1 MKLKNS
7 LVLIAIAIFLLISIG
22 SVCASENVT
31 SDGDVQSADDGT
43 DVVLSSDSDTDG
55 NVADGNTNQDL
66 TNTTTIPEKDKYEFK
81 EDSANK
87 TISVNVKDN
96 KTQSNI
102 DVNKNELSVMNGNK
116 NISFEYNATI
126 IKITETLP
134 VGNYNLNNQIPG

>member
-66 TNTTTIPEKDKYEFK
+66 TNTTTIPEKNKYEFK

-87 TISVNVKDN
+87 TISVNVKAT

-102 DVNKNELSVMNGNK
+102 DFNK
-116 NISFEYNATI
+116 I
-126 IKITETLP
+126 
-134 VGNYNLNNQIPG
+134 